1 MPMTAAHPMA
11 VLPLRRTRLD
21 WTCLVLGSM
30 SPDFEYFVRADLAST
45 VSHTLP
51 GLFYFCLPAT
61 LIAGALFHYLV
72 KMPALRVAP
81 APLARRL
88 VGFAERPWVEKW
100 TVRAVALLVISAL
113 IGGATHLFWDGITH
127 GDGWAPHR
135 YRALVQIVDVPI
147 LGHMIVHR
155 VIQHVS
161 TAIGLIVLSI
171 SLGFTLARVQPQP
184 VETASWRVRAGWLA
198 CIAVVGVLVFLHLR
212 HMHLWDPGSI
222 VVGIIDA
229 WLGGAIVASLL
240 TR

>member
-11 VLPLRRTRLD
+11 VLPFVRTRLD
-21 WTCLVLGSM
+21 WTCLVIGSM
-30 SPDFEYFVRADLAST
+30 SPDFEYFIRADLAST

-61 LIAGALFHYLV
+61 LIAAALFHYLV
-72 KMPALRVAP
+72 KLPALRVAP

-88 VGFAERPWVEKW
+88 AGFAERPWMPAW
-100 TVRAVALLVISAL
+100 TVRAVVVLVVSAL

-161 TAIGLIVLSI
+161 TAIGLLVLAAA
-171 SLGFTLARVQPQP
+171 LGITLARAKPQP
-184 VETASWRVRAGWLA
+184 VETAPWRVRLVWLV
-198 CIAVVGVLVFLHLR
+198 CIAAVGALTFLHLR

-222 VVGIIDA
+222 VVAVIDA
-229 WLGGAIVASLL
+229 FLGGALLASLF